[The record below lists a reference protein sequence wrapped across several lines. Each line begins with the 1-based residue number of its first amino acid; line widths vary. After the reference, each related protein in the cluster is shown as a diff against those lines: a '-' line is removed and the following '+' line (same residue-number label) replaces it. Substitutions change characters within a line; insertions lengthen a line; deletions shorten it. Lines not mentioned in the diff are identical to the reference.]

1 MKENHSSDSCTKV
14 SMFNSMIAVFTVLVL
29 CVYSLGAVFTVL
41 VLCVYSMSVMC
52 LQYDCHV
59 FTLYNSAVRFQY

>member
-29 CVYSLGAVFTVL
+29 CVYSLGAVLTVL

-52 LQYDCHV
+52 
-59 FTLYNSAVRFQY
+59 